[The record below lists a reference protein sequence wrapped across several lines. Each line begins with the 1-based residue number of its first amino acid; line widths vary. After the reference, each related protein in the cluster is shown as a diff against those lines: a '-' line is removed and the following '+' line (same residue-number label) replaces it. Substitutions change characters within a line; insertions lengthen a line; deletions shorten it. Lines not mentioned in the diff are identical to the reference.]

1 MRYDGHA
8 IENDEA
14 KSTEMLA
21 ERARFC
27 VSTVDTWGFDS
38 YLLAVLTNGL
48 QKLADEAHGWP
59 AGPEWPTFE
68 GWCDALKAA
77 SDDAYWLLVTVDE
90 LENEAYSKAYP
101 QEPED
106 FKSIEDYLSAEAV
119 SPQAVLEWK
128 KENREINAEREI
140 RKERLFSFVKENL
153 WALWD

>member
-1 MRYDGHA
+1 MRYDGHELEKDKPEFAQA
-8 IENDEA
+8 IE
-14 KSTEMLA
+14 
-21 ERARFC
+21 ERTKYG

-68 GWCDALKAA
+68 GWCAALKTA

-101 QEPED
+101 KEPED
-106 FKSIEDYLSAEAV
+106 FKSIEDYLNAEAV

-128 KENREINAEREI
+128 KELREINGEREV
-140 RKERLFSFVKENL
+140 RKDRLFTFISKNL